1 MLCPKCNKEIAEGL
15 DFCTECGAQI
25 SVPQKSKD
33 RKRKAIILGAV
44 ILVVLCAAAYF
55 TGIFTP
61 ASVSAEDTA
70 KAALEAYLEFD
81 SERTLGL
88 FPKKYT
94 RWAADRFYGGDQSGF
109 EDMLSEKA
117 KENELYYETRYGT
130 AWSYSDVIVS
140 KVLEYSDTQIEGL
153 NDDYDALGIGIKVNA
168 AKKVKLKY
176 TISYL
181 NEDDRKVDESAE
193 YTAFVIKI
201 GAKWYL
207 CDE

>member
-25 SVPQKSKD
+25 SVSQKRKD

-44 ILVVLCAAAYF
+44 ILVVLCAVAYF

-153 NDDYDALGIGIKVNA
+153 NDDYDALGIGIKVMQ
-168 AKKVKLKY
+168 LK
-176 TISYL
+176 
-181 NEDDRKVDESAE
+181 R
-193 YTAFVIKI
+193 
-201 GAKWYL
+201 
-207 CDE
+207 